1 VLAFGHL
8 VMSRTTSVIPETPAS
23 GELLVDAT
31 APRVVL
37 ESVSVQLGSHTIW
50 SEANM
55 SLPAGGVL
63 AVLGPNGAGKSTLL
77 RVLLGLVPIS
87 RGSVRVLGA
96 APRRGNADIG
106 YVPQRRPLEAELPL
120 RAADFVRF
128 GVDGDRWG
136 VMIGTAQRRRL
147 HEAVARALAEVGA
160 TQLADRAL
168 GTLSGGEQQR
178 LFLAQA
184 LARNPRLLLLDE
196 PLASLDVRNQAA
208 IVQLVADV
216 ARRHGIAVIMVT
228 HDVNPV
234 LSYVDQVMY
243 VARGRVVVGEPE
255 AIIRADVLSSM
266 YGTPVDVL
274 TDRRGRIFVVG
285 LENETAHPHE
295 DHSDH

>member
-1 VLAFGHL
+1 
-8 VMSRTTSVIPETPAS
+8 MSGTTSVIPVGAAPVQGLAAA
-23 GELLVDAT
+23 GE
-31 APRVVL
+31 PPVVL
-37 ESVSVQLGSHTIW
+37 NDVGVQLGSHTTW
-50 SEANM
+50 TDANL
-55 SLPAGGVL
+55 SLPAGNVL

-77 RVLLGLVPIS
+77 RVLLGLAPFS
-87 RGSVRVLGA
+87 HGWVRVLGEP
-96 APRRGNADIG
+96 PRRGHAEIG
-106 YVPQRRPLEAELPL
+106 YVPQRRPLDAELPL

-136 VMIGTAQRRRL
+136 VTIGAAQRRAV
-147 HEAVARALAEVGA
+147 HDAVARALAEVGA
-160 TQLADRAL
+160 TNLADRAL
-168 GTLSGGEQQR
+168 GALSGGEQQR

-216 ARRHGIAVIMVT
+216 ARRYGIAVVMVT

-234 LSYVDQVMY
+234 LAYVDQVMY
-243 VARGRVVVGEPE
+243 IARGRVVVGEPE
-255 AIIRADVLSSM
+255 AIIRADVLSAM

-295 DHSDH
+295 DHVDH

>member
-1 VLAFGHL
+1 
-8 VMSRTTSVIPETPAS
+8 
-23 GELLVDAT
+23 
-31 APRVVL
+31 
-37 ESVSVQLGSHTIW
+37 
-50 SEANM
+50 
-55 SLPAGGVL
+55 
-63 AVLGPNGAGKSTLL
+63 
-77 RVLLGLVPIS
+77 
-87 RGSVRVLGA
+87 
-96 APRRGNADIG
+96 
-106 YVPQRRPLEAELPL
+106 
-120 RAADFVRF
+120 
-128 GVDGDRWG
+128 
-136 VMIGTAQRRRL
+136 
-147 HEAVARALAEVGA
+147 VAHALSEVGA
-160 TQLADRAL
+160 TELADRAL

-196 PLASLDVRNQAA
+196 PLASLDVRNQAG

-255 AIIRADVLSSM
+255 AIIRADVLSAM

-274 TDRRGRIFVVG
+274 TDRRGRVFVVG

-295 DHSDH
+295 DRSNH

>member
-1 VLAFGHL
+1 
-8 VMSRTTSVIPETPAS
+8 
-23 GELLVDAT
+23 
-31 APRVVL
+31 VVL
-37 ESVSVQLGSHTIW
+37 EDVTVRLGGVSIW
-50 SEANM
+50 AGANL
-55 SLPAGGVL
+55 SLPAGSVL

-77 RVLLGLVPIS
+77 RVLLGLVPAQS
-87 RGSVRVLGA
+87 GRVRVLGD
-96 APRRGNADIG
+96 APRRGNPLIG

-147 HEAVARALAEVGA
+147 HEAVAHALAEVGA
-160 TQLADRAL
+160 TDLADRAL

-184 LARNPRLLLLDE
+184 LARNPGLLLLDE

-216 ARRHGIAVIMVT
+216 ARRHSIAVIMVT

-234 LSYVDQVMY
+234 LSYVNQVMY

-255 AIIRADVLSSM
+255 KIIRADVLSAM

-274 TDRRGRIFVVG
+274 TDRRGRVFVVG
-285 LENETAHPHE
+285 LENETSHPHD

>member
-1 VLAFGHL
+1 VLSFCDL
-8 VMSRTTSVIPETPAS
+8 VMTSTTTVTAAAER
-23 GELLVDAT
+23 LVDAGE
-31 APRVVL
+31 PPVVL
-37 ESVSVQLGSHTIW
+37 DSVSVQLGSRTIW
-50 SEANM
+50 SGANLT
-55 SLPAGGVL
+55 LPRGNVL

-77 RVLLGLVPIS
+77 RVLLGLVPVS
-87 RGSVRVLGA
+87 HGRVRVLGE
-96 APRRGNADIG
+96 APRRGHADIG
-106 YVPQRRPLEAELPL
+106 YVPQRRPLDAELPL

-128 GVDGDRWG
+128 GVDGDHWG
-136 VMIGTAQRRRL
+136 VAIGSARRRAVR
-147 HEAVARALAEVGA
+147 EAVAHALAEVGA
-160 TQLADRAL
+160 TELADRAL

-196 PLASLDVRNQAA
+196 PLASLDVRNQAG

-216 ARRHGIAVIMVT
+216 ARRHRIAVIMVT

-255 AIIRADVLSSM
+255 AIIRADVLSAM

-295 DHSDH
+295 DHPDH